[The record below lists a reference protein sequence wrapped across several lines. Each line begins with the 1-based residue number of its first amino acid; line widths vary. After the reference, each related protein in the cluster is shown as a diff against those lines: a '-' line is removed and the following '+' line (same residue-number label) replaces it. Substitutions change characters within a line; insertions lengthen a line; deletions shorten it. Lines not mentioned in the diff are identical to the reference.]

1 MFKRAIQSAAVLLA
15 LTSAAGAREWVVSP
29 TAGNDDNPG
38 TMEKPVATID
48 QASSHA
54 ASGDVISLRGGEYKL
69 NNFLFFNKPGITLR
83 SAPNEKAILSA
94 GTNEH
99 GPVAVVIVTADHV
112 SLIDLEIRGGAYYGI
127 KVDVEDNRPP
137 SKGVVIRGCRVLGSG
152 RDCVKT
158 INADELLI
166 EDCEIGPSGVR
177 DPSNAEGIDSM
188 GSKGVTIRRCYV
200 HDTATNGIYLKAGT
214 TNGLVE
220 CCRVENTGAHGGIL
234 LGQDSDEG
242 SMRDGVKYE
251 AIDCIARNNLI
262 VNTGAAG
269 IGTYSGY
276 NVRFENN
283 TLVDVAQKT
292 QAAVWIVTNSRNVQS
307 RDVLIMNNIIS
318 TSGSRPM
325 ILALDLDGPLMCN
338 SNLYFSSGGKYEFC
352 REQRTGGDR
361 YDKWDFERWRKEMSA
376 DGNSQVADPLLIKEK
391 LYRPH
396 EASPAIDR
404 GAALED
410 VKIDFS
416 GTTRPQGRAIDIGAF
431 EYSGA
436 VAGR

>member
-1 MFKRAIQSAAVLLA
+1 MSSRVIQFAVFLLT
-15 LTSAAGAREWVVSP
+15 LTSSAGAREWVVSP
-29 TAGNDDNPG
+29 TGNDDNPG
-38 TMEKPVATID
+38 TMEKPLATID

-54 ASGDVISLRGGEYKL
+54 ASGDVISLRGGEYQL
-69 NNFLFFNKPGITLR
+69 HNFLFFNKPGITLR
-83 SAPNEKAILSA
+83 SAPNEKAVLST

-99 GPVAVVIVTADHV
+99 DPVAVVIVTADHV

-137 SKGVVIRGCRVLGSG
+137 SKGVIIRGCRVLGSG

-158 INADELLI
+158 INSDELLI
-166 EDCEIGPSGVR
+166 EDCEIGPSGAR
-177 DPSNAEGIDSM
+177 DSSNAEGIDSM

-214 TNGLVE
+214 TNGIVE
-220 CCRVENTGAHGGIL
+220 GCHVENTGEHGGIL

-251 AIDCIARNNLI
+251 AIDCIARNNII

-283 TLVDVAQKT
+283 TLVDVAKKS
-292 QAAVWIVTNSRNVQS
+292 QAAVWIVTNSRSVQS
-307 RDVLIMNNIIS
+307 REVLLMNNIIC

-325 ILALDLDGPLMCN
+325 VMALDLDGPLMSN
-338 SNLYFSSGGKYEFC
+338 SNLYYSSAGKYEFC

-361 YDKWDFERWRKEMSA
+361 YDQWNLDRWRKEMNA
-376 DGNSQVADPLLIKEK
+376 DQNSMIADPLLIKEK
-391 LYRPH
+391 LYRCH
-396 EASPAIDR
+396 ESSPAIDH
-404 GAALED
+404 GSMLED
-410 VKIDFS
+410 VKTDYAGS
-416 GTTRPQGRAIDIGAF
+416 PRPQGRGVDMGAF
-431 EYSGA
+431 EYA
-436 VAGR
+436 TEQAKR